1 MFLVPMTHSASDLV
15 RHFDRLFDDSF
26 ERVLTGATAQSALS
40 RSPALDV
47 AESEQAYTVT
57 LDLPGVAKDEIK
69 VSIDGRRVN
78 VEARSSKNDER
89 KDGDRLLY
97 RERAESK
104 YSRSFALP
112 AEVDQERSSAKLDNG
127 VLKLELAKRRVAS
140 AAQITV
146 N

>member
-1 MFLVPMTHSASDLV
+1 M
-15 RHFDRLFDDSF
+15 
-26 ERVLTGATAQSALS
+26 
-40 RSPALDV
+40 
-47 AESEQAYTVT
+47 T
-57 LDLPGVAKDEIK
+57 LDLPGVAKGDIK

-78 VEARSSKNDER
+78 VEALSSKNDER